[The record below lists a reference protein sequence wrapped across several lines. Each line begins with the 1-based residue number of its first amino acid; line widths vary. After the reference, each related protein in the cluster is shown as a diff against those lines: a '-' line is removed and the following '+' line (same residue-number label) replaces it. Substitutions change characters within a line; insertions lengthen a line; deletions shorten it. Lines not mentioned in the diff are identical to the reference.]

1 VSAAGKGFILD
12 IFRYIFMRSMH
23 LVCFWLIGKLIEPA
37 AMEN

>member
-1 VSAAGKGFILD
+1 
-12 IFRYIFMRSMH
+12 MH